1 MPPRE
6 RGRTPWDSSWPPGT
20 RIKADGIRARSQ
32 RGAFGSTWWGR
43 RFVAAV
49 EEATGA
55 SRLSRGRTYARQG
68 QVVSLDVGA
77 PGTRLAGRV
86 TAAVQGSRP
95 SPYEVVLTFATWDA
109 ETRADLAD
117 ALASDPGQLAAVL
130 GGQLPEAFEELC
142 LDAGLVLLPRSLSD
156 LRTGCTCPDL
166 VEPCKHAA
174 AVVYLLAERLD
185 TDPFTAL
192 QLRGVERDALLS
204 LVADRRAASAGH
216 DTGDPGDPGATGDA
230 GLDGDARAGRQ
241 AGRRRDPSTPRLL
254 PADAAFW
261 RGRPVPP
268 PPPTALPAGTG
279 PLDGLDAA
287 ALGPRGDAVVALV
300 RPLLAEV
307 ARRSP

>member
-1 MPPRE
+1 MAPPTPGRPD
-6 RGRTPWDSSWPPGT
+6 RPSGRTPWDSSWPPGT
-20 RIKADGIRARSQ
+20 RIRADGIRARSQ
-32 RGAFGSTWWGR
+32 RGAFGATWWGR

-95 SPYEVVLTFATWDA
+95 TPYEVVLTVATWDA

-192 QLRGVERDALLS
+192 QLRGVERDVLLS
-204 LVADRRAASAGH
+204 LVADRRATTAGA
-216 DTGDPGDPGATGDA
+216 PGGADGGA
-230 GLDGDARAGRQ
+230 GGGAAAGR
-241 AGRRRDPSTPRLL
+241 RRRDPSTPRLL

-268 PPPTALPAGTG
+268 PPLTALPAGTG
-279 PLDGLDAA
+279 ALDGLDAA
-287 ALGPRGDAVVALV
+287 ALGPRGDAVVALL
-300 RPLLAEV
+300 RPLLASL
-307 ARRSP
+307 ADRAGDLND

>member
-32 RGAFGSTWWGR
+32 RGAFGATWWGR

-95 SPYEVVLTFATWDA
+95 APYEVVLTVATWDA

-204 LVADRRAASAGH
+204 LVAERRATSAGSE
-216 DTGDPGDPGATGDA
+216 DGADA
-230 GLDGDARAGRQ
+230 SGAGSE
-241 AGRRRDPSTPRLL
+241 AGAEAGGGRRRREPSTPRLL

-268 PPPTALPAGTG
+268 PPPTELPAGTG
-279 PLDGLDAA
+279 ALDGLDAA
-287 ALGPRGDAVVALV
+287 ALGPRGDAVVALL
-300 RPLLAEV
+300 RPLLLAV
-307 ARRSP
+307 ARRPD